1 MSMYMYS
8 FVPATPKQQGAMEDA
23 SAGGDNV
30 GYAHAK
36 HPLEKV

>member
-1 MSMYMYS
+1 MYMYS
-8 FVPATPKQQGAMEDA
+8 FVPATPKQQGAVEDA